1 MQRWETVTGLPS
13 PFNRLSPVTVTGF
26 TVTVFTSLHWSLSPV
41 FTGYFHHS
49 PSPASIA
56 QYDYDI
62 ESIGIIGISFD

>member
-1 MQRWETVTGLPS
+1 MQRWQTVTGLPS
-13 PFNRLSPVTVTGF
+13 PFDRLSPI